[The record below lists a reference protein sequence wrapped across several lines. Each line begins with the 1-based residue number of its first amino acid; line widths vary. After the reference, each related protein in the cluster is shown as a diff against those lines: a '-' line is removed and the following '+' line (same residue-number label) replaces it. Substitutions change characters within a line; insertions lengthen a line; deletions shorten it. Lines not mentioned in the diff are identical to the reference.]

1 MPEREL
7 WPVGPGTE
15 PVTRVGS
22 CDSMT
27 STNSTHSGLSDG
39 SYDFLSAEE
48 KECLLFLEETIGS
61 LDKEADSGL
70 STDQSEPATPQDP
83 KTPPVLQ
90 GSLEKRLIQE
100 GSEQKRDIQSSL
112 TLLQKAQDL
121 GLKLGSHS
129 LPRNIHISRD
139 QNLREISTCRPSQSE
154 GHIPRGLVS
163 AHLGNRGNSVASPVS
178 PGESSELDKVL
189 IPPPEAFRDTHQEQD
204 TGGILSL
211 KEKRKPGQDNLPRS
225 HPAFDT
231 LEKAAVLKAMSHG
244 TSEKTL
250 EGPTRQPGPLS
261 SENLGSE
268 DSPLPLGDDK
278 STKVAPPTAPKSR
291 KLPPNIIL
299 KTSRSNFHNDPPNRF
314 SHRSPAA
321 PRDSTTE
328 HTTSVSSALQEQRR
342 ARREALEKLGLP
354 QDHGDEPNLHL
365 AKSSSIRKAKQSPAH
380 ASTPAPAPAPA
391 PVPASTVVRAPAPA
405 RASVPGPTPAPA
417 LVRVPIPARASV
429 PGPAP
434 APAPAP
440 APVSTGRVLASG
452 PPQVVSSAPASAK
465 AVGSSSTPIP
475 IPQPTKVSSSPPTQS
490 RPDSRLALKEGS
502 VPGLRQMNFKSNTLE
517 RSGVGLSSYL
527 LAEKNNS
534 PPTSASLGKVPFLDR
549 MSPNVLRNS
558 RPRPASLGGGK
569 DFANIQVG
577 KLADLEQERNS
588 QRFSYPGQS
597 RDKLPRPPCV
607 SVKIT
612 PKGIPDEHRREAL
625 KKLGLL
631 KE

>member
-61 LDKEADSGL
+61 LDKEADSSL

-83 KTPPVLQ
+83 KTPSVLQ

-100 GSEQKRDIQSSL
+100 GSEQRRDIQSSL
-112 TLLQKAQDL
+112 TRLQQAQDL

-139 QNLREISTCRPSQSE
+139 QSLRETSTCRPSQSE

-163 AHLGNRGNSVASPVS
+163 APLGNRGNSVASPVS

-211 KEKRKPGQDNLPRS
+211 KEKRKPGQDNLPWS
-225 HPAFDT
+225 HPALDT
-231 LEKAAVLKAMSHG
+231 LEKEAFLKAMSHG

-250 EGPTRQPGPLS
+250 EGNTRQPGPLS

-268 DSPLPLGDDK
+268 DFPLPLGDDK

-299 KTSRSNFHNDPPNRF
+299 KTSRSNFHSDPPNRF

-328 HTTSVSSALQEQRR
+328 HAASVSSALQEQRR

-354 QDHGDEPNLHL
+354 QDHENEPNLHL
-365 AKSSSIRKAKQSPAH
+365 AKSSSVRKAKQSPAH

-391 PVPASTVVRAPAPA
+391 PVPAPTAVRAPAPA
-405 RASVPGPTPAPA
+405 RASVSG
-417 LVRVPIPARASV
+417 
-429 PGPAP
+429 P

-440 APVSTGRVLASG
+440 APVSTGRVLAPG
-452 PPQVVSSAPASAK
+452 PSQLVSSAPASVK
-465 AVGSSSTPIP
+465 AAGSSSTPIS
-475 IPQPTKVSSSPPTQS
+475 IPQPTKVSSSPPTRS

-527 LAEKNNS
+527 LAEKDNP
-534 PPTSASLGKVPFLDR
+534 PPTSASLGKVPFLDK

-577 KLADLEQERNS
+577 KLADLEQDRNS
-588 QRFSYPGQS
+588 QHFSYPGQS

>member
-7 WPVGPGTE
+7 WPGGPGTE

-61 LDKEADSGL
+61 LDKEVDSGL

-90 GSLEKRLIQE
+90 GSLEKRLFQE

-112 TLLQKAQDL
+112 TRLRQAQDL

-139 QNLREISTCRPSQSE
+139 QSLRESSTCRPSQSE

-163 AHLGNRGNSVASPVS
+163 TPLGNRGNSVASPVS
-178 PGESSELDKVL
+178 PGEPSELDKVL
-189 IPPPEAFRDTHQEQD
+189 IPPPEAFRDTQQEQD

-211 KEKRKPGQDNLPRS
+211 KEKRKPGQDNLPWP
-225 HPAFDT
+225 HPTLDI
-231 LEKAAVLKAMSHG
+231 LEKEAFLKTMSHG

-250 EGPTRQPGPLS
+250 EGHTRQPGPLS

-268 DSPLPLGDDK
+268 DFPLPVGDDK

-291 KLPPNIIL
+291 KLPPNIKL
-299 KTSRSNFHNDPPNRF
+299 KTSRSNFHSDTPNRF

-321 PRDSTTE
+321 PRDFTTE
-328 HTTSVSSALQEQRR
+328 SVASVSSALQEQRR

-365 AKSSSIRKAKQSPAH
+365 AKSSSVRKAKQSPAH
-380 ASTPAPAPAPA
+380 ASMPAPAPAPA
-391 PVPASTVVRAPAPA
+391 PVPAPTVVRAPAPA
-405 RASVPGPTPAPA
+405 RG
-417 LVRVPIPARASV
+417 SV
-429 PGPAP
+429 PGPAS
-434 APAPAP
+434 APASASIWAP
-440 APVSTGRVLASG
+440 APVSTGRVLAPG
-452 PPQVVSSAPASAK
+452 PSQVVSSAPSSAK
-465 AVGSSSTPIP
+465 ATGSSSTPIP

-490 RPDSRLALKEGS
+490 RPDSRLALKEGL

-527 LAEKNNS
+527 LAEKDNP
-534 PPTSASLGKVPFLDR
+534 PPTSASLGKVPLLDR
-549 MSPNVLRNS
+549 LSPNVLRNS

-588 QRFSYPGQS
+588 PRFSYPVQS